1 MMRAMK
7 SHAATIG
14 HWSSLHV
21 YLLLHLLK
29 CLEDRYMAIFFL
41 GLLYRYDPG

>member
-1 MMRAMK
+1 MRAMK

-21 YLLLHLLK
+21 K
-29 CLEDRYMAIFFL
+29 FFL
-41 GLLYRYDPG
+41 GLPEFDF